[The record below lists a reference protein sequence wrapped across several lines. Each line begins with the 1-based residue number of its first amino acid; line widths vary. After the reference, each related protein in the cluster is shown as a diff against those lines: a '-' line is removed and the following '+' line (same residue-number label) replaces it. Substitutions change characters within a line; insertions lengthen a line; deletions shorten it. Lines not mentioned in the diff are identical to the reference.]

1 MARKP
6 ALRGLLIDDATKIVT
21 DGLGQ
26 PVNMNINSITASAG
40 LSIAGNLTIN
50 GAINATDYNIISSSV
65 IYATGSSQLG
75 DSTTD
80 VQTLIGTTKISGSL
94 EVTGSSKFNDVI
106 LLSDAG
112 LMFASDGGQDSGIN
126 WQADGVLNVRINNTT
141 VGQFTSAGYTGT
153 AATASYVL
161 NAVSASYAPNTYV
174 NPQYGTTATTSG
186 SISYD
191 CSSNKKV
198 HVHTASPVAN
208 WTANFTGLTLSA
220 TSENT
225 IKLVVPT
232 GDPAYIPT
240 VIQIDGVAKSITKSA
255 IKGDKNKTNIHTYT
269 ILGNGTYVYGDTGNG
284 LV

>member
-6 ALRGLLIDDATKIVT
+6 ALRGLLIDDATKTVT
-21 DGLGQ
+21 DGNGQ

-40 LSIAGNLTIN
+40 LNIAGNLTIN

-94 EVTGSSKFNDVI
+94 EVTGSLQVTN
-106 LLSDAG
+106 
-112 LMFASDGGQDSGIN
+112 GIT
-126 WQADGVLNVRINNTT
+126 GTL
-141 VGQFTSAGYTGT
+141 TGT

-161 NAVSASYAPNTYV
+161 NAVSASYAPNPSA
-174 NPQYGTTATTSG
+174 NPQYDTTATTTG
-186 SISYD
+186 TISYD

>member
-26 PVNMNINSITASAG
+26 PVNISINSVSASAG
-40 LSIAGNLTIN
+40 MNIKGDLTID
-50 GAINATDYNIISSSV
+50 GSINASQYNIVSSSV

-75 DSTTD
+75 DSTAD

-94 EVTGSSKFNDVI
+94 EVTGSSKFNNVI
-106 LLSDAG
+106 LLSDDG
-112 LMFASDGGQDSGIN
+112 LMFASDGGQDSGLN
-126 WQADGVLNVRINNTT
+126 WQADGVLNVRINNAT
-141 VGQFTSAGYTGT
+141 VGQFTSAGFTGT
-153 AATASYVL
+153 AATATT
-161 NAVSASYAPNTYV
+161 ASYALTSAAATS
-174 NPQYGTTATTSG
+174 PQYGTTAATTG
-186 SISYD
+186 TISYD

-198 HVHTASPVAN
+198 HVHTASPAAN

-225 IKLVVPT
+225 IKLVVPN
-232 GDPAYIPT
+232 GDPVYTPT

-269 ILGNGTYVYGDTGNG
+269 ILGNGTYVYGDTGNA